1 MQEFIYN
8 NYEKN
13 CVRLLSSFE
22 NLKKKTCM
30 DYTTENKSKSS
41 DITVPLALTLVSGP
55 GGDPSWICLDKYK
68 QDITKLNNF
77 LYLYFT

>member
-1 MQEFIYN
+1 
-8 NYEKN
+8 
-13 CVRLLSSFE
+13 
-22 NLKKKTCM
+22 M

-41 DITVPLALTLVSGP
+41 DITVPLALILVSGP